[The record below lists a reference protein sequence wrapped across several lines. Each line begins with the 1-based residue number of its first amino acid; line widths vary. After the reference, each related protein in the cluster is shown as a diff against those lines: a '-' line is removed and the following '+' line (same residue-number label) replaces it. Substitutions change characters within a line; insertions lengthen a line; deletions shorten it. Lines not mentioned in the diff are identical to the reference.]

1 MIHHYRRGTHALG
14 ITLAL
19 AAIAATPAAARPIE
33 YATQSATTNA
43 QSGTSVCS
51 EACSGSGYATP
62 PRVGYMTKLNPSSPS
77 AEIGAKL
84 PHNPTPHTV
93 IVSSHGGAISEGTR
107 QAAINPHAGSSDM
120 SDTGLAAAG
129 AVVVLL
135 VAAGGAY
142 ATGSHRGRRAAASR
156 A

>member
-1 MIHHYRRGTHALG
+1 MIHHHRRGRHALG

-19 AAIAATPAAARPIE
+19 AAIAATPASARPIE
-33 YATQSATTNA
+33 YATQSATTHA

-51 EACSGSGYATP
+51 EACSGAGYAKTS
-62 PRVGYMTKLNPSSPS
+62 VGSYTTMLNPSSPS

-107 QAAINPHAGSSDM
+107 QAAVNPRAGSSDT

-129 AVVVLL
+129 AVLVLL

-142 ATGSHRGRRAAASR
+142 ATGSHRGRRAAESR

>member
-1 MIHHYRRGTHALG
+1 MIHRYHRGKHGLG

-33 YATQSATTNA
+33 YATQSAVTQA
-43 QSGTSVCS
+43 KTSVCS
-51 EACSGSGYATP
+51 EACSGAGYATTP
-62 PRVGYMTKLNPSSPS
+62 GVGYTTKLNPSSPS
-77 AEIGAKL
+77 AETGAKL

-93 IVSSHGGAISEGTR
+93 IVSSHGGAISEGTPR
-107 QAAINPHAGSSDM
+107 AAVDLHAGSSDA

-142 ATGSHRGRRAAASR
+142 ATGSRRGRRAAASR